1 MKSVFISLSKSVDR
15 QINLRGA
22 FECAGIDHSR
32 FERMSQAENGKP
44 ILVLDMS
51 FKVGFSVSHCKEAEM
66 IAMLDEEREI
76 GIDLEVWPQNETESA
91 FLETVASAEDYRLL
105 PMLSSNGRDAGIGLW
120 VLKEAALKCTGEVMT
135 NPIDLSV
142 AHLSRN
148 LFRVKSS
155 ASATA
160 PHPEIDVCLH
170 LLTNETSPTTVLLV
184 GLAMPAGA
192 FMNRL
197 IHFATENWKVA
208 KYGQ

>member
-1 MKSVFISLSKSVDR
+1 MKPVFISLSSSADR
-15 QINLRGA
+15 QVNLRGA
-22 FECAGIDHSR
+22 FECAGIDFSI
-32 FERMSQAENGKP
+32 FERISQAENGKP

-51 FKVGFSVSHCKEAEM
+51 RKVGFSISHCKETEM
-66 IAMLDEEREI
+66 IALLDEKREI

-105 PMLSSNGRDAGIGLW
+105 PMLSSNGSDPAIGLW

-170 LLTNETSPTTVLLV
+170 VLTDETSPTTILLV

-192 FMNRL
+192 LMNRA
-197 IHFATENWKVA
+197 IHFAAKGWKVT
-208 KYGQ
+208 KYK